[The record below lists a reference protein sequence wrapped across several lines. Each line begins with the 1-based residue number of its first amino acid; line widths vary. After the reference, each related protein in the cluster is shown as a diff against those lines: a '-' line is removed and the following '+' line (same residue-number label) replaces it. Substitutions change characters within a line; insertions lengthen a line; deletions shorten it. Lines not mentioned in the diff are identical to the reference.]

1 MEQMM
6 GNTKNMAPLMDVYQ
20 FMETFGLKESVVRR
34 ALRAGRIPHMKVGNR
49 YMIDTAAF
57 MENVRRG
64 DYRI

>member
-1 MEQMM
+1 MEQMT
-6 GNTKNMAPLMDVYQ
+6 GSVQAMAPLMDVYQ
-20 FMETFGLKESVVRR
+20 FMKTFGLKESVVRR

-57 MENVRRG
+57 MEKVRRG

>member
-1 MEQMM
+1 MEQRME
-6 GNTKNMAPLMDVYQ
+6 NTQAMAPLMDVYQ

-34 ALRAGRIPHMKVGNR
+34 ALRAGKIPHMRVGTR

-64 DYRI
+64 DYCI

>member
-1 MEQMM
+1 MEQRIE
-6 GNTKNMAPLMDVYQ
+6 NTQVMAPLMDVHQ
-20 FMETFGLKESVVRR
+20 FLKTFGLKESVVRR

-64 DYRI
+64 DYCI